1 MAQQETGSP
10 STNEITEVHE
20 GTEHRSSSEDDQS
33 NKRRKINNCPVDG
46 GSVKS
51 ESTRKPMSALA
62 AEFIPAAKD
71 NEQETETQET
81 ESETDSESETEP
93 NSNESSTNLINST
106 NNVSQSPSSYTACT
120 ARLVMIRKDRESLPS
135 ETAPCFMLKEEGTT
149 IGRGSSDDYTISP
162 VYSELSR
169 KHVKIWRDKL
179 TGEWHVSDSNSKN
192 GTFINGFK
200 VIKSEIH
207 NGDILTLGGG
217 ANLNVGERSDVLTSD
232 LVFCFEVI
240 NDNDDN
246 NARVIGS
253 APPPSLTDRPT
264 STGSG
269 PPHAPVAS
277 SVTQN
282 RVLQQ
287 KPLTNQNNQSKSNGK
302 KKSRKRKTSSTS
314 SSTHTLHTVFNHS

>member
-1 MAQQETGSP
+1 
-10 STNEITEVHE
+10 
-20 GTEHRSSSEDDQS
+20 
-33 NKRRKINNCPVDG
+33 
-46 GSVKS
+46 
-51 ESTRKPMSALA
+51 
-62 AEFIPAAKD
+62 
-71 NEQETETQET
+71 
-81 ESETDSESETEP
+81 ESETEP
-93 NSNESSTNLINST
+93 NSNESSTNSINST
-106 NNVSQSPSSYTACT
+106 NNVTACT
-120 ARLVMIRKDRESLPS
+120 ARLVMIGKNGESLPS
-135 ETAPCFMLKEEGTT
+135 ETPPCFMLTEEGTT
-149 IGRGSSDDYTISP
+149 IGRGSSTDYTISP

-314 SSTHTLHTVFNHS
+314 SSTTTTVTSSS